1 VKPAEIRA
9 LSDTELLNELEN
21 AVQRLFTLH
30 FQRTTQ
36 NLESTAELRKT
47 RRDIARMRTL
57 LAERSAA
64 ARSQAQAQTNTQPG
78 ADTDPHSEAADR

>member
-1 VKPAEIRA
+1 VKPAEFRA
-9 LSDTELLNELEN
+9 LSAAELANELEN

-47 RRDIARMRTL
+47 RRDIARIRTI
-57 LAERSAA
+57 LAERRRAA
-64 ARSQAQAQTNTQPG
+64 APATPAASETPKPEQPK
-78 ADTDPHSEAADR
+78 EAADK